1 LVRYRLAGNISAHA
15 DKAGGGDPV
24 ADSDGAVGNHRLD
37 LESGLTVVGIPTRNE
52 AATIATVAAAA
63 DEGLAVACAPGG
75 GVIVLADNGSTDGTV
90 QRFLETPL
98 RARTAVVQSPG
109 ECTGKGT
116 NVFALID
123 KCLELGAQRLVLLDG
138 DVRSARPDWVRR
150 LARASDGPG
159 PRMVL
164 PVYRRNRYEATS
176 TNHLVR
182 PLLAAAFGAYVQQ
195 PIGGDFAF
203 NRAFLERVA
212 DWRRPE
218 SANLYG
224 IDVWLTA
231 NALHSGLDLIEVPLG
246 RKVHNSPFPKILYL
260 PQQVLDSLFHVIAE
274 IGRLRPGQPSDR
286 RDPAVDELAVRQD
299 PELIARINRSV
310 NGYLAAHRADVD
322 RLFPTAKTLAPA
334 PWGLHVTAGQWPHLL
349 ADSLQALADGELERS
364 RDHLIALCVNRVMTF
379 WTEIEGLSTPAVDEL
394 LERQTRETASAVAE
408 RAISFAAPPDPR
420 PFTAGRWL
428 EFQAKIAV

>member
-1 LVRYRLAGNISAHA
+1 
-15 DKAGGGDPV
+15 V
-24 ADSDGAVGNHRLD
+24 ADTNGVVGNHRLD
-37 LESGLTVVGIPTRNE
+37 QGSGLTVVGIPTRNE
-52 AATIATVAAAA
+52 AATIAAVAAAA
-63 DEGLAVACAPGG
+63 DEGLAAVGAPGE
-75 GVIVLADNGSTDGTV
+75 GVIVLADNGSTDETV
-90 QRFLETPL
+90 QRFLKTPL
-98 RARTAVVQSPG
+98 RARTAVVSSPR

-116 NVFALID
+116 NVFALIE
-123 KCLELGAQRLVLLDG
+123 KSLELGAQRLVLLDG
-138 DVRSARPDWVRR
+138 DVRSARPDWVGL
-150 LARASDGPG
+150 LAHASDGPG

-218 SANLYG
+218 SASLYG

-231 NALHSGLDLIEVPLG
+231 NALRTGLDLVEVPLG

-274 IGRLRPGQPSDR
+274 VGRLRPAQPAGHPDS
-286 RDPAVDELAVRQD
+286 AVDTLAVHQD

-310 NGYLAAHRADVD
+310 NGYLDAHRADID
-322 RLFPTAKTLAPA
+322 RLFPTAKALAPA
-334 PWGLHVTAGQWPHLL
+334 PWGLRVTTDLWPLLL

-379 WTEIEGLSTPAVDEL
+379 WTEIEGLDTPAVDEL

-408 RAISFAAPPDPR
+408 RAITFAAPPAPR
-420 PFTAGRWL
+420 PFTAGRWQ
-428 EFQAKIAV
+428 EFQTTIAV

>member
-52 AATIATVAAAA
+52 APTIAAVAAAA
-63 DEGLAVACAPGG
+63 DEGLAVACAPGQ

-90 QRFLETPL
+90 ERFLETPL
-98 RARTAVVQSPG
+98 RARTAVVKSPG

-123 KCLELGAQRLVLLDG
+123 KSLALGAQRLVLLDG
-138 DVRSARPDWVRR
+138 DVRSARPDWVGL

-164 PVYRRNRYEATS
+164 PEYRRNRYEATS

-195 PIGGDFAF
+195 PIGGD
-203 NRAFLERVA
+203 
-212 DWRRPE
+212 
-218 SANLYG
+218 SASLYG

-231 NALHSGLDLIEVPLG
+231 NALRAGFDLIEVPLG

-274 IGRLRPGQPSDR
+274 VGRLRPGQPADGR
-286 RDPAVDELAVRQD
+286 EPAVDDVAVHQD
-299 PELIARINRSV
+299 PELILRINRSV
-310 NGYLAAHRADVD
+310 NGYLDAHRADID

-334 PWGLHVTAGQWPHLL
+334 SWGLRVTTDQWPHLL

-379 WTEIEGLSTPAVDEL
+379 WTEIEGLGTPAVDEL
-394 LERQTRETASAVAE
+394 LERQTCETASAVAE
-408 RAISFAAPPDPR
+408 REINFAAPPAPR

-428 EFQAKIAV
+428 EFQTRIAV